1 MSTKISENTNI
12 QLDLKT
18 VVAIIMVT
26 ASFVGMYYTLQ
37 ADIEEAK
44 KLPPIEVTRLEYE
57 LKEEWNEKMI
67 LQLTDQVE
75 MLQKTSDILKEEIE
89 ITSAMLQ
96 DGTEADGKFEELQRQ
111 LEELES
117 RKPKTTV
124 IAIIMVTA
132 SFVGMYYTL
141 QADIEEARKLPPI
154 EVTRLEY
161 ELKEEW
167 NEDMI
172 MQLKEAVEVLEET
185 QDILKEE
192 IKITSAMLQDG
203 TEADG
208 KFEEL
213 QRQLEELENKKP
225 STRVIVKEVKV
236 DKKGRKL

>member
-44 KLPPIEVTRLEYE
+44 KLPPVEVTRLEYE

-67 LQLTDQVE
+67 NQLIDQVD
-75 MLQKTSDILKEEIE
+75 MLEQ
-89 ITSAMLQ
+89 
-96 DGTEADGKFEELQRQ
+96 
-111 LEELES
+111 
-117 RKPKTTV
+117 
-124 IAIIMVTA
+124 
-132 SFVGMYYTL
+132 
-141 QADIEEARKLPPI
+141 
-154 EVTRLEY
+154 
-161 ELKEEW
+161 
-167 NEDMI
+167 
-172 MQLKEAVEVLEET
+172 T

-192 IKITSAMLQDG
+192 ISITASMIKDG

-208 KFEEL
+208 KLEEL
-213 QRQLEELENKKP
+213 NRQLEELQNKKP

>member
-57 LKEEWNEKMI
+57 LKEEWNE
-67 LQLTDQVE
+67 
-75 MLQKTSDILKEEIE
+75 
-89 ITSAMLQ
+89 
-96 DGTEADGKFEELQRQ
+96 
-111 LEELES
+111 
-117 RKPKTTV
+117 
-124 IAIIMVTA
+124 
-132 SFVGMYYTL
+132 
-141 QADIEEARKLPPI
+141 
-154 EVTRLEY
+154 
-161 ELKEEW
+161 
-167 NEDMI
+167 DMI
-172 MQLKEAVEVLEET
+172 MQLKEAVEVIEET
-185 QDILKEE
+185 QSILKEE

-203 TEADG
+203 TEADN
-208 KFEEL
+208 KFEDL
-213 QRQLEELENKKP
+213 QKKLEELENKKP

>member
-1 MSTKISENTNI
+1 
-12 QLDLKT
+12 
-18 VVAIIMVT
+18 
-26 ASFVGMYYTLQ
+26 MYYTLQ

-44 KLPPIEVTRLEYE
+44 TMPPTEVTRLEYE
-57 LKEEWNEKMI
+57 LKEEWNE
-67 LQLTDQVE
+67 E
-75 MLQKTSDILKEEIE
+75 
-89 ITSAMLQ
+89 
-96 DGTEADGKFEELQRQ
+96 
-111 LEELES
+111 
-117 RKPKTTV
+117 
-124 IAIIMVTA
+124 
-132 SFVGMYYTL
+132 
-141 QADIEEARKLPPI
+141 
-154 EVTRLEY
+154 
-161 ELKEEW
+161 
-167 NEDMI
+167 MI

>member
-44 KLPPIEVTRLEYE
+44 KLPPVEVTRLEYE

-67 LQLTDQVE
+67 MQLKDQVE
-75 MLQKTSDILKEEIE
+75 MLEQ
-89 ITSAMLQ
+89 
-96 DGTEADGKFEELQRQ
+96 
-111 LEELES
+111 
-117 RKPKTTV
+117 
-124 IAIIMVTA
+124 
-132 SFVGMYYTL
+132 
-141 QADIEEARKLPPI
+141 
-154 EVTRLEY
+154 
-161 ELKEEW
+161 
-167 NEDMI
+167 
-172 MQLKEAVEVLEET
+172 T

-192 IKITSAMLQDG
+192 ISITASMIKDG

-208 KFEEL
+208 KLEEL
-213 QRQLEELENKKP
+213 NRQLEELQNKKP
-225 STRVIVKEVKV
+225 STRVIVKEIKV

>member
-18 VVAIIMVT
+18 VV
-26 ASFVGMYYTLQ
+26 
-37 ADIEEAK
+37 
-44 KLPPIEVTRLEYE
+44 
-57 LKEEWNEKMI
+57 
-67 LQLTDQVE
+67 
-75 MLQKTSDILKEEIE
+75 
-89 ITSAMLQ
+89 
-96 DGTEADGKFEELQRQ
+96 
-111 LEELES
+111 
-117 RKPKTTV
+117 
-124 IAIIMVTA
+124 AIIMVTA

-172 MQLKEAVEVLEET
+172 IQLKQSVEVLQET
-185 QDILKEE
+185 QSILKEE

>member
-67 LQLTDQVE
+67 LQLKDKVE
-75 MLQKTSDILKEEIE
+75 MLEQTS
-89 ITSAMLQ
+89 S
-96 DGTEADGKFEELQRQ
+96 
-111 LEELES
+111 
-117 RKPKTTV
+117 
-124 IAIIMVTA
+124 
-132 SFVGMYYTL
+132 
-141 QADIEEARKLPPI
+141 
-154 EVTRLEY
+154 
-161 ELKEEW
+161 
-167 NEDMI
+167 
-172 MQLKEAVEVLEET
+172 
-185 QDILKEE
+185 ILKEE

-213 QRQLEELENKKP
+213 QRQLEELENRKP
-225 STRVIVKEVKV
+225 KTTVIVKEVEV
-236 DKKGRKL
+236 PTKKKKW

>member
-1 MSTKISENTNI
+1 MSLLIKHAHHLTQLMSTKISENTNI

-44 KLPPIEVTRLEYE
+44 
-57 LKEEWNEKMI
+57 
-67 LQLTDQVE
+67 
-75 MLQKTSDILKEEIE
+75 
-89 ITSAMLQ
+89 
-96 DGTEADGKFEELQRQ
+96 
-111 LEELES
+111 
-117 RKPKTTV
+117 
-124 IAIIMVTA
+124 
-132 SFVGMYYTL
+132 
-141 QADIEEARKLPPI
+141 KLPPI

-225 STRVIVKEVKV
+225 STRVIVKEIKV